1 MKEWVQHCVRPLGA
15 VVLEGR
21 RKEGSAVFVV
31 FWPFPVSNI
40 KPPHTLT
47 VRQTLWVRAG
57 GQTDLCVFVCVTPPP
72 PLMDQMAG
80 QESRE
85 CLQSCMLKRSTEQG
99 IICLRLSLSSVT
111 LTLFCIIDTVAWPL
125 FFFFWRGLQDM
136 HKTQHTFPPP
146 LSFWGTQFAL
156 DTNVV
161 CLKFFFT
168 LSAKCYLRAFVDC
181 KPSL

>member
-1 MKEWVQHCVRPLGA
+1 MLCKWAEWFRLNGERMSAALCSSPGSCSSGR
-15 VVLEGR
+15 R

-85 CLQSCMLKRSTEQG
+85 CLQSCMLKRSREQG
-99 IICLRLSLSSVT
+99 IICLRLSLSSAT
-111 LTLFCIIDTVAWPL
+111 LTLFCIIDTVAWS
-125 FFFFWRGLQDM
+125 FFFFERNPG
-136 HKTQHTFPPP
+136 H
-146 LSFWGTQFAL
+146 A
-156 DTNVV
+156 
-161 CLKFFFT
+161 FFFFSNNWS
-168 LSAKCYLRAFVDC
+168 LPASNGRYLEFIKWESLDC
-181 KPSL
+181 AEFKRIIIIS